1 MRRALVWIVLGL
13 ALGAIVCAATHAR
26 ADALAPSGAMTLAN
40 SWMWW
45 LLWWPLAIGSFG
57 LIEHYALAHPDRQW
71 TLSRTIAFLGARF
84 PLTIGVF
91 GAFFGGLMVHF
102 FWHFCL

>member
-1 MRRALVWIVLGL
+1 M
-13 ALGAIVCAATHAR
+13 
-26 ADALAPSGAMTLAN
+26 MTIGN

-45 LLWWPLAIGSFG
+45 FVWWPLAIGSFG

-84 PLTIGVF
+84 PLTIGIF
-91 GAFFGGLMVHF
+91 GMFFGGLMVHF
-102 FWHFCL
+102 FWHFGCDLGTGG